1 MSYMF
6 NQCSSL
12 SILNDI
18 SKWNINNTRN
28 MNFIFCNCLNLSKM
42 PDISKWNLKDVKDKS
57 NML

>member
-1 MSYMF
+1 MLIFIYK
-6 NQCSSL
+6 
-12 SILNDI
+12 NDL